1 MPVHSIPAVFAARKA
16 LPNRPNTIAV
26 SQDDQEEVCPPNVQ
40 AERTVHDA
48 ISTRNILLTHFPL
61 ELVYII
67 LDHAEYWP
75 QVTVARKEEVAVA
88 ASAVFRANASLEYL
102 ETLPIIERGPE
113 DVRLKVARV
122 EFTIVSHD
130 QGWCDE
136 PGLKGTYDGYTW
148 FAAAILRP
156 NEVDPSVT
164 HEVPNPTAANGSTRW
179 DVQRNHCASSE
190 YRRHVV
196 VWDEVG
202 NVPKATGAGAGTG
215 EGFIACLAPGDR
227 IFVIA
232 RALCPGRVNWIQSAQ
247 VSVYYR
253 LA

>member
-1 MPVHSIPAVFAARKA
+1 MAAASIFDVFAAD
-16 LPNRPNTIAV
+16 P
-26 SQDDQEEVCPPNVQ
+26 QDDEAKVCFPT
-40 AERTVHDA
+40 ERRTVYDT
-48 ISTRNILLTHFPL
+48 ISTRNILLARFPL

-67 LDHAEYWP
+67 LDHAEYWA
-75 QVTVARKEEVAVA
+75 QVTVAREEEIPVA

-102 ETLPIIERGPE
+102 GTLPIIDRGPE

-156 NEVDPSVT
+156 IGADPTVAD
-164 HEVPNPTAANGSTRW
+164 EVPNPAAANGSTRW
-179 DVQRNHCASSE
+179 DVQRNHCASNE

-196 VWDEVG
+196 VWDEVEG
-202 NVPKATGAGAGTG
+202 VLKGTGAGAGTG

-227 IFVIA
+227 ILVIA